1 MFRTRLMLSALAAT
15 LAVVLLMLLAGRPMG
30 AVDLRV
36 YDTLLRASGGGTPS
50 TQIAIVAIDDQSL
63 AAVGQWPWPRDVMA
77 ELADRLRELG
87 AAAVAFDMLFA
98 EADRFGR
105 AASHDSGP
113 ARGDAAF
120 AAALRRG
127 NSVVGY
133 ALTFGDGTT
142 GASTCVLHPLPVASV
157 APPGEPSPAERLF
170 QATGSVCTLP
180 SLAESAGASGFLN
193 VGVDNDGTLRRLPL
207 VMAYDGRIYPSLA
220 LAAVHAAAPG
230 ELSLAARRDRPL
242 QLTLNGRPVPLGE
255 RGTLMLRFRDEA
267 HRFPHIPAADVLN
280 GRVAPGA
287 LDGRIVF
294 VGATALGV
302 RDVVSTPL
310 DRQYPGIEVHAVAAE
325 NLLQATH
332 IAPVAYHG
340 AVEVLAAIAFGLGA
354 AAAVGTIGFR
364 LGAGTILVVLL
375 AFWAFCGLQLAWWH
389 SYLSP
394 LAPTLAT
401 AATLSAV
408 ALARIQVESARADDE
423 QRRRRQAHEFLVK
436 SLTSLMEMRDP
447 STGRHS
453 RRTQGYSR
461 LLAQRLAHTPEFR
474 DYLTME
480 RIEFMSLLAP
490 LHDIGKVGIR
500 DAVLNKTSALTGEE
514 MAEMRQHPVYGY
526 ETISKTQRQVGVDS
540 AHDEAIL
547 QLAKD
552 IVYTHHERWDGTGY
566 PRGLRA
572 HEIPVAG
579 RIMALVDVY
588 DALVEP
594 RPYRR
599 RLPHD
604 EAVAL
609 IVAGSGTQFDPDVV
623 QAFLTVSA
631 DFQELGTRLREAP
644 RHRPL

>member
-1 MFRTRLMLSALAAT
+1 MFRPRLVLTAIAAT
-15 LAVVLLMLLAGRPMG
+15 LVVVLLVLVADRSISAL
-30 AVDLRV
+30 DLRV
-36 YDTLLRASGGGTPS
+36 YDALLRASGGGPPS
-50 TQIAIVAIDDQSL
+50 ASVAIVAIDDQSL
-63 AAVGQWPWPRDVMA
+63 TAVGQWPWPRDVMA
-77 ELADRLRELG
+77 TLADRLRALG
-87 AAAVAFDMLFA
+87 AKAVAFDMLFS
-98 EADRFGR
+98 EGDRLGR
-105 AASHDSGP
+105 QEPAGALAAN
-113 ARGDAAF
+113 DAAL
-120 AAALRRG
+120 AQSLQRG
-127 NSVVGY
+127 GTVVGY
-133 ALTFGDGTT
+133 AMTFE
-142 GASTCVLHPLPVASV
+142 GAPGSAAPCVLHPLPIATLTEVGE
-157 APPGEPSPAERLF
+157 APPAGRLF
-170 QATGSVCTLP
+170 QATGSVCALP
-180 SLAESAGASGFLN
+180 ELARSAGASGFLN
-193 VGVDNDGTLRRLPL
+193 VGVDSDGTLRRLPL
-207 VMAYDGRIYPSLA
+207 IMAYDGQIYPSFA
-220 LAAVHAAAPG
+220 LAAVLAASPG
-230 ELSLAARRDRPL
+230 ELSIAARRDRPL
-242 QLTLNGRPVPLGE
+242 QLTLGGRPVPLGE
-255 RGTLMLRFRDEA
+255 RGTLLLRFRDGA
-267 HRFPHIPAADVLN
+267 HPFPHIPAVDVLD
-280 GRVAPGA
+280 GRVAPGV

-310 DRQYPGIEVHAVAAE
+310 DRQYPGIQVHATAAE

-332 IAPVAYHG
+332 IAPVPYHG
-340 AVEVLAAIAFGLGA
+340 AMEVLATVAFGLGA
-354 AAAVGTIGFR
+354 AVAVGGLGCG
-364 LGAGTILVVLL
+364 LGAGATVLAL
-375 AFWAFCGLQLAWWH
+375 TAFWTCCGLLLSWWH
-389 SYLSP
+389 VYLSP
-394 LAPTLAT
+394 IAPTMSAT
-401 AATLSAV
+401 ATLGAV
-408 ALARIQVESARADDE
+408 ALAGIRIERLRADDE

-461 LLAQRLAHTPEFR
+461 LLAQRLAHTPEFHR
-474 DYLTME
+474 YLTPD

-500 DAVLNKTSALTGEE
+500 DAVLNKTSRLTEDE
-514 MAEMRQHPVYGY
+514 MNEMRQHPVYGY

-566 PRGLRA
+566 PRGLRD

-599 RLPHD
+599 RMPHD

-623 QAFLTVSA
+623 QAFLTVSP
-631 DFQELGTRLREAP
+631 DFQELGTRLRET
-644 RHRPL
+644 PLHPASV

>member
-1 MFRTRLMLSALAAT
+1 MFRPRLMLSALAAT
-15 LAVVLLMLLAGRPMG
+15 LAVVLVMLLASRPMG

-36 YDTLLRASGGGTPS
+36 YDALLRASGGGTPS
-50 TQIAIVAIDDQSL
+50 TRIAVVAIDDQSL
-63 AAVGQWPWPRDVMA
+63 AAVGQWPWPRNVMG
-77 ELADRLRELG
+77 ELADRLHELG

-98 EADRFGR
+98 EPDRFAG
-105 AASHDSGP
+105 AQGGESGQ
-113 ARGDAAF
+113 GDAAL
-120 AAALRRG
+120 ATALRRG
-127 NSVVGY
+127 KSVMGY
-133 ALTFGDGTT
+133 ALTFGDGPA
-142 GASTCVLHPLPVASV
+142 GAAACELHPLPVASV
-157 APPGEPSPAERLF
+157 SPSGEPSPAERLF

-180 SLAESAGASGFLN
+180 ALAEAAGASGFLN
-193 VGVDNDGTLRRLPL
+193 VGVDSDGTLRRLPL
-207 VMAYDGRIYPSLA
+207 VMAHNGRIYPSLA
-220 LAAVHAAAPG
+220 LAAVQVATPG
-230 ELSLAARRDRPL
+230 ELSLASRRDRPL
-242 QLTLNGRPVPLGE
+242 QLTLNGQPVPLGE
-255 RGTLMLRFRDEA
+255 RGTLMLRFRDAA
-267 HRFPHIPAADVLN
+267 HRFPHIPAADVLA

-340 AVEVLAAIAFGLGA
+340 AVEVLLTVAFGLGA
-354 AAAVGTIGFR
+354 AATVGIIGFR
-364 LGAGTILVVLL
+364 SGAGTILVALL
-375 AFWAFCGLQLAWWH
+375 GCWAFCGLQLAWGH
-389 SYLSP
+389 RYLSP

-401 AATLSAV
+401 AVSLGAV
-408 ALARIQVESARADDE
+408 AFTRLQIESTRADDE

-436 SLTSLMEMRDP
+436 SLTSLMEIRDP

-474 DYLTME
+474 DYLTMD

-526 ETISKTQRQVGVDS
+526 ETISKAQRQVGVDS

-572 HEIPVAG
+572 EEIPVAG

-599 RLPHD
+599 RMPHD

-623 QAFLTVSA
+623 RAFLTVSD

-644 RHRPL
+644 QHRPL